1 MTYEVTV
8 NLLGVQYHTTVQST
22 DGPQALIQHI
32 EKFSEN
38 GLPPGQEYQVEVT
51 ALGRVYS

>member
-8 NLLGVQYHTTVQST
+8 NLLGVQYHATVQST
-22 DGPQALIQHI
+22 DGPQALIDHI
-32 EKFSEN
+32 EQFSEKT
-38 GLPPGQEYQVEVT
+38 LQPVLEYQVEVT